1 MGNDRAKRLNKAFN
15 YLRFKG
21 VIGTQKDV
29 AVAMNSTQPNVSS
42 ALKGD
47 EKILTDSF
55 IYRFSEVFK
64 EVSSHWLLTG
74 EGEMLLK
81 EKEDKP
87 KQTSYN
93 SQEGIPLVPD
103 FAMAV
108 SLLGLKSGKGEMP
121 LDVKEGK
128 PKRISSNSQEGI
140 PLIPDYAMAC
150 GHLGFQDIDPSELTY
165 FNIPTFR
172 GAEFLISV
180 RGDSMIPK
188 YFSGDLLACKQVP
201 LNGIFFQWGQTYVL
215 DTAQGALIK
224 RVEQAD
230 EEGSILLMSENPQ
243 YKPLSIPIA
252 AICHVAIIVG
262 LIRLE

>member
-1 MGNDRAKRLNKAFN
+1 MTAKEIL
-15 YLRFKG
+15 
-21 VIGTQKDV
+21 
-29 AVAMNSTQPNVSS
+29 
-42 ALKGD
+42 
-47 EKILTDSF
+47 EKILSHTGLS
-55 IYRFSEVFK
+55 
-64 EVSSHWLLTG
+64 VSSLATEIGLSRAQALYDIQNEKTKSITQPMADRITQKFSDISRVWLLTG

-165 FNIPTFR
+165 FNIPTFC

-180 RGDSMIPK
+180 RGDSMMPK

-224 RVEQAD
+224 RVEQAE
-230 EEGSILLMSENPQ
+230 EEGSILLVSENPQ

>member
-1 MGNDRAKRLNKAFN
+1 MNKLEANEILEKVLEYTQENCQSLAKGIDVIPQRLYDIARGRTKTITYDLADRIAKKYPIINKTF
-15 YLRFKG
+15 L
-21 VIGTQKDV
+21 Q
-29 AVAMNSTQPNVSS
+29 S
-42 ALKGD
+42 
-47 EKILTDSF
+47 
-55 IYRFSEVFK
+55 
-64 EVSSHWLLTG
+64 G

-121 LDVKEGK
+121 LDEKEDK

-180 RGDSMIPK
+180 RGDSMMPK

-224 RVEQAD
+224 RVEQAE
-230 EEGSILLMSENPQ
+230 EEGSILLVSENPQ

>member
-1 MGNDRAKRLNKAFN
+1 M
-15 YLRFKG
+15 
-21 VIGTQKDV
+21 
-29 AVAMNSTQPNVSS
+29 SS

-47 EKILTDSF
+47 EKFLTDSF

-224 RVEQAD
+224 RVEQAE
-230 EEGSILLMSENPQ
+230 EEGSILLVSENPQ

>member
-1 MGNDRAKRLNKAFN
+1 MEKDRAERLNKAFN
-15 YLRFKG
+15 YLRYSGF
-21 VIGTQKDV
+21 VTTQKDLSN
-29 AVAMNSTQPNVSS
+29 ALGASPSNISK

-47 EKILTDSF
+47 ERVLTDNF
-55 IYRFSEVFK
+55 LVRFSSAYK
-64 EVSSHWLLTG
+64 DISSHWLLTG

-224 RVEQAD
+224 RVEQAE
-230 EEGSILLMSENPQ
+230 EEGSILLVSENPQ

>member
-1 MGNDRAKRLNKAFN
+1 MEKDRAKRLNKAFN
-15 YLRFKG
+15 YLRYNG
-21 VIGTQKDV
+21 YVATQKDV
-29 AVAMNSTQPNVSS
+29 SDALGSS
-42 ALKGD
+42 PSNISKALKGD
-47 EKILTDSF
+47 ERVLTDSF
-55 IYRFSEVFK
+55 LVRFSSVYK
-64 EVSSHWLLTG
+64 DISSHWLLTG
-74 EGEMLLK
+74 EGEMLQD
-81 EKEDKP
+81 E
-87 KQTSYN
+87 
-93 SQEGIPLVPD
+93 
-103 FAMAV
+103 
-108 SLLGLKSGKGEMP
+108 
-121 LDVKEGK
+121 KEGK
-128 PKRISSNSQEGI
+128 PKRTSSNPQKGI

-180 RGDSMIPK
+180 RGDSMMPK

-230 EEGSILLMSENPQ
+230 EEGSILLVSENPQ